1 MGFSIY
7 TVQQTQTIARHIMG
21 WMDIAALYSVIKMMD
36 LSVVEI
42 EGQSHPCCKIMTNA
56 QQQWN

>member
-1 MGFSIY
+1 ME
-7 TVQQTQTIARHIMG
+7 